1 LPVQFSRLFLTV
13 GAGTAGISVMLGAF
27 AAHGLK
33 ARLDVA
39 SLSAFQTG
47 VTYQFYH
54 SIAILL
60 AGVLHK
66 RYPNDWIVWAGR
78 LFITGTI
85 LFSGSLYLLA
95 MLKSIK
101 DVGLQGFGL
110 LTPLGGLLLV
120 SGWLGLMLGI
130 PSNKPAEKD

>member
-1 LPVQFSRLFLTV
+1 MHRTFLKI
-13 GAGTAGISVMLGAF
+13 GAAMGGISVLLGAF
-27 AAHGLK
+27 GAHQLK
-33 ARLDVA
+33 EYLNPEVMAT
-39 SLSAFQTG
+39 FQTG

-85 LFSGSLYLLA
+85 LFSGSLYLLTL
-95 MLKSIK
+95 LKSIK

-120 SGWLGLMLGI
+120 GGWLGLMMGI
-130 PSNKPAEKD
+130 PSNKPVEKD

>member
-1 LPVQFSRLFLTV
+1 MHRTFLKI
-13 GAGTAGISVMLGAF
+13 GAAMGGVSVLLGAF
-27 AAHGLK
+27 GAHQL
-33 ARLDVA
+33 REY
-39 SLSAFQTG
+39 LSPEVMATFQTG

>member
-1 LPVQFSRLFLTV
+1 MHRTFLKI
-13 GAGTAGISVMLGAF
+13 GAAMGGISVLLGAF
-27 AAHGLK
+27 GAHQLK
-33 ARLDVA
+33 DY
-39 SLSAFQTG
+39 LSPEVMATFQTG

>member
-1 LPVQFSRLFLTV
+1 MHRTFLKI
-13 GAGTAGISVMLGAF
+13 GAAMGGISVLLGAF
-27 AAHGLK
+27 GPHQLK
-33 ARLDVA
+33 EYLNPEVMAT
-39 SLSAFQTG
+39 FQTG